1 MALVERDE
9 LELKQEESGLVA
21 PLVVQVLMEESDEMR
36 LVGKSDG
43 MEEAAGVAEYG
54 SELGN
59 STVDAIM
66 HFGPL
71 TEPTELGSELV
82 TELETVG
89 SSDHLHK
96 IDQIVQQ
103 VEVR

>member
-9 LELKQEESGLVA
+9 LELKQEESGLLA
-21 PLVVQVLMEESDEMR
+21 PLVAQVLMEESDEMR
-36 LVGKSDG
+36 LVERSDG

-71 TEPTELGSELV
+71 TEPTELGSELA
-82 TELETVG
+82 TELDTVG

>member
-9 LELKQEESGLVA
+9 LEWEQEEFGQLALLV
-21 PLVVQVLMEESDEMR
+21 LQVLMKESDAMR
-36 LVGKSDG
+36 WVETSDG
-43 MEEAAGVAEYG
+43 MEEAAGVAAYG
-54 SELGN
+54 SELES
-59 STVDAIM
+59 STVVAAM
-66 HFGPL
+66 YFGPL

-96 IDQIVQQ
+96 IDQIVPQ
-103 VEVR
+103 VEVM

>member
-9 LELKQEESGLVA
+9 LELKQEESGLLA
-21 PLVVQVLMEESDEMR
+21 PLVER
-36 LVGKSDG
+36 SDG

-54 SELGN
+54 SELGS
-59 STVDAIM
+59 STVDAAM

-96 IDQIVQQ
+96 IDQIVLQ
-103 VEVR
+103 VEVK

>member
-1 MALVERDE
+1 MERVEIE
-9 LELKQEESGLVA
+9 LEQKESGLVA
-21 PLVVQVLMEESDEMR
+21 PLVAQALKEDFDEMR
-36 LVGKSDG
+36 FVGESDG
-43 MEEAAGVAEYG
+43 MGEAVGVAEYG

-96 IDQIVQQ
+96 IDQIVLQ
-103 VEVR
+103 VEVK